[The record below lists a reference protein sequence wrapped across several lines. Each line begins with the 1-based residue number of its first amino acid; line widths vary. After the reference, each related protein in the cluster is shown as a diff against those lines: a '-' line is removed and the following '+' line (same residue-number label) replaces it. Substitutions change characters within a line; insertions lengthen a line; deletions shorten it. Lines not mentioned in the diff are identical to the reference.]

1 MSHIDFNIHDL
12 VSIGV
17 DPEAPTAPQLADML
31 APFATSGLERHDL
44 TITEQPEVFT
54 GVAHG
59 DLDYLYTKE
68 SLYLNDTRV
77 QVVRAEDGSLRL
89 HGSRE
94 LLVSALPL
102 IDRIAVEHGAAM
114 IHALTV
120 SHRGR
125 GICMPAWGGVG
136 KTSTM
141 AKLLELEDT
150 AFMGDDWAF
159 LSGEGQLLGYE
170 KPMFIKPHHRAIYPH
185 LFEEKR
191 KPMVPSRLSD
201 SVSRL
206 TTIVHP
212 MVTQYPKLAG
222 LARHWSPEH
231 MMVRPRD
238 AFPDAA
244 FAARAPLGVVVFVE
258 RVNASRTTL
267 EEKSREW
274 MVSRIVGNFHAE
286 LSRPSR
292 EMITALGATGLVPI
306 DRAFAEKAAIV
317 ERGLGDVP
325 SYLLQVPKT
334 LPPDT
339 ASDVIV
345 ERLLELAEGRRPMP
359 EVSPARAS
367 TNGSPPK
374 ITSSSR

>member
-1 MSHIDFNIHDL
+1 MNWIEFNIHDR
-12 VSIGV
+12 VAIGV
-17 DPEAPTAPQLADML
+17 HPDAPTAPQLSDML
-31 APFATSGLERHDL
+31 APFGTTGLEHYDL
-44 TITEQPEVFT
+44 TITAEPEVFN

-59 DLDYLYTKE
+59 DLDYLYTDQ
-68 SLYLNDTRV
+68 SLYMNDTQV
-77 QVVRAEDGSLRL
+77 QVVRGEDGGFRL

-102 IDRIAVEHGAAM
+102 IDRICVEKSTAM

-141 AKLLELEDT
+141 AKLLQLGDT

-159 LSGEGQLLGYE
+159 LSGDGELLGYE
-170 KPMFIKPHHRAIYPH
+170 KPMFIKPHHRSIYPH
-185 LFEEKR
+185 LFDEKR

-201 SVSRL
+201 PLSRL

-212 MVTQYPKLAG
+212 MVTQYPRLAG

-238 AFPDAA
+238 AFPGGA
-244 FAARAPLGVVVFVE
+244 FSARAPLAVVVFVE
-258 RVNASRTTL
+258 RVSASRTVL
-267 EEKSREW
+267 EQKSREW
-274 MVSRIVGNFHAE
+274 MVSRMVGNFHAE

-292 EMITALGATGLVPI
+292 ELITAMGATGLVPV
-306 DRAFAEKAAIV
+306 DRAFAEKSAIV
-317 ERGLGDVP
+317 ESGLGDVP
-325 SYLLQVPKT
+325 AYLLQVPKT
-334 LPPDT
+334 LSPDA
-339 ASDVIV
+339 ASDIIV
-345 ERLLELAEGRRPMP
+345 ERLLELADQGAGSVTP
-359 EVSPARAS
+359 SSFAS
-367 TNGSPPK
+367 GNGGPPK
-374 ITSSSR
+374 ITSTAR

>member
-1 MSHIDFNIHDL
+1 MSCIEFNIHDR
-12 VSIGV
+12 VAVGV
-17 DPEAPTAPQLADML
+17 QSDAPTAPQMTDML
-31 APFATSGLERHDL
+31 APFGTSGLERYDL
-44 TITEQPEVFT
+44 AITAEPEVFN

-59 DLDYLYTKE
+59 DLEFLYTDD
-68 SLYLNDTRV
+68 SLYMNDTKV
-77 QVVRAEDGSLRL
+77 QVVRDRDGGFRL

-102 IDRIAVEHGAAM
+102 IDRICVEKSTAM
-114 IHALTV
+114 MHALTIAY
-120 SHRGR
+120 RGR

-141 AKLLELEDT
+141 AKLLRLEGA

-159 LSGEGQLLGYE
+159 LTDEGELLGYE

-191 KPMVPSRLSD
+191 KPMVPSKLSD
-201 SVSRL
+201 PISRL

-212 MVTQYPKLAG
+212 VVTQYPRLAG

-238 AFPDAA
+238 AFPDAS
-244 FAARAPLGVVVFVE
+244 FAARAPIAVAVFVE
-258 RVNASRTTL
+258 RVNASRTVL
-267 EEKSREW
+267 QEKSKEW

-286 LSRPSR
+286 LPRLSR
-292 EMITALGATGLVPI
+292 ELITAMGASGLVPI
-306 DRAFAEKAAIV
+306 DRAFAEKRAVISQ
-317 ERGLGDVP
+317 GLGDVP

-334 LPPDT
+334 LPPDA
-339 ASDVIV
+339 ASDIIV
-345 ERLLELAEGRRPMP
+345 ERLLEVAGEGASAGPKP
-359 EVSPARAS
+359 PRAAM
-367 TNGSPPK
+367 NGGPPK
-374 ITSSSR
+374 ITSATP